1 MPNPYGRPRTF
12 KRSMNVRLPES
23 FLAKLFLAYPQMFKP
38 HNPKELKHGEMSDYL
53 TRLVKAD
60 LDQVLSP
67 EIQAEIESA
76 VQPAGFCPHGKPVA
90 DGQVCSECWENI
102 E

>member
-12 KRSMNVRLPES
+12 KRQMNVRLPDS
-23 FLAKLFLAYPQMFKP
+23 LMAKLFLAYPHMFKP

-60 LDQVLSP
+60 LDQQLSP
-67 EIQAEIESA
+67 EMQEEIESA
-76 VQPAGFCPHGKPVA
+76 IRPDGICPHGKSV
-90 DGQVCSECWENI
+90 QTTCVECSI
-102 E
+102 EGRLW